1 MHKDEIPHGRSD
13 SSWPKRFLMAEA
25 IPDLHPA
32 IVKLVE
38 QFQQVPSVE
47 GVLLFGS
54 RARGDAHPRSDVD
67 LAVQGSSITPAE
79 WQMILDWVEQA
90 ETLLPID
97 CIWLNEADSQL
108 KANILQ
114 FGKPLFVRD
123 LK

>member
-1 MHKDEIPHGRSD
+1 
-13 SSWPKRFLMAEA
+13 MAET

-38 QFQQVPSVE
+38 RFRQLPSVE

-90 ETLLPID
+90 ETLLPLD

-123 LK
+123 VK